1 MGLRVRLESGIKFI
15 DKNFILKIF
24 FCRPQQQD
32 HVRNIVV
39 VASLWFVDS
48 IKLGPCWGRMGWKKI
63 VGIKG
68 IKKKG
73 RANATQ
79 VSIGTHRPIAFKIR
93 LELYINKLMYKV
105 LSLQYQFI
113 VMLK

>member
-1 MGLRVRLESGIKFI
+1 
-15 DKNFILKIF
+15 
-24 FCRPQQQD
+24 
-32 HVRNIVV
+32 
-39 VASLWFVDS
+39 
-48 IKLGPCWGRMGWKKI
+48 MGWKKI

-93 LELYINKLMYKV
+93 LELYINKLKTDVQSPQSTISVYCDVKIDVALGNMEV
-105 LSLQYQFI
+105 F
-113 VMLK
+113 